1 MGMLQKLRSLA
12 PGQLPMIPEAIWL
25 TGWYRFRILR
35 FPFSRLSP
43 RIGTLG
49 RETSP
54 DAETAPVVMQVRQI
68 VRAVSARM
76 PWTCNCM
83 VQALTMKKMLSR
95 RGIPTTL
102 YMGVAP
108 DEKGGMEAH
117 AWLRCGNRY
126 ISGETEMDRFTVTGF
141 YGE

>member
-1 MGMLQKLRSLA
+1 MGMIQKLRNMS
-12 PGQLPMIPEAIWL
+12 PGQFLMIPEAIWL
-25 TGWYRFRILR
+25 TGWYRFQILR

-49 RETSP
+49 RETSRE
-54 DAETAPVVMQVRQI
+54 AETAPAVKQVRRI

-95 RGIPTTL
+95 RGIPSTL
-102 YMGVAP
+102 YMGVAL
-108 DEKGGMEAH
+108 DEKGSMEAH

-126 ISGETEMDRFTVTGF
+126 ISGETEMDRFTVTGL